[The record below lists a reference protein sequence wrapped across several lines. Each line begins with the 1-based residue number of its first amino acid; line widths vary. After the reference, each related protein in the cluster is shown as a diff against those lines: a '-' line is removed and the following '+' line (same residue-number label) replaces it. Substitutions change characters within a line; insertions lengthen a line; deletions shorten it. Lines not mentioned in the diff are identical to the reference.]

1 VLSRASSGADFSV
14 QRRSDQLAMFRITTR
29 TCGTFT
35 LAEVLIMAA
44 MNLETSRMASAPAL
58 PEGHAEDW
66 LLRTASDAKAGA
78 ALSS

>member
-1 VLSRASSGADFSV
+1 
-14 QRRSDQLAMFRITTR
+14 MFRITTR

-44 MNLETSRMASAPAL
+44 MNLETSRMASAPAF
-58 PEGHAEDW
+58 PERCGEDW